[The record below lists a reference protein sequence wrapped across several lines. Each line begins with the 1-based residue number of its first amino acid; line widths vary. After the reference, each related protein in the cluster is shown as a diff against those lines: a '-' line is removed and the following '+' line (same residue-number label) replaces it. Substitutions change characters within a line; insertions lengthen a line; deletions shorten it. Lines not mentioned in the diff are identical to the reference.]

1 MTAESIPDHPPGL
14 DRHAVASWLGLRSP
28 VAFSRIGQGQSNLT
42 YQAVDADGRRVV
54 LRRPPVGRLLASAHD
69 VEREHRILRALEA
82 TPVPTPP
89 LIAFTADPA
98 VSDAPLLAMGFVD
111 GLVVDDADI
120 AERLAPEARHR
131 LGCGLAT
138 ALATLHA
145 VDLASTGLADLA
157 SHRSYAA
164 RQLRRWRAQWEASEP
179 GDEPRV
185 IELADRLAAAMPA
198 QHELTLVHGDFH
210 LRNVIA
216 APDGRAIR
224 AILDWELCTLG
235 DPLADLGTLLAY
247 WREPGDVGGSLFPA
261 AAPHGFPSRAE
272 LAATYAEATGRNLD
286 ALPFWHALAL
296 WKLAVIGQGVSRRA
310 QDDPRNAAGSGLPAA
325 ELVGDLLE
333 RASQVAAEADI

>member
-1 MTAESIPDHPPGL
+1 MSGEPASDHPPEL
-14 DRHAVASWLGLRSP
+14 DRQAVASWLGLRSP
-28 VAFSRIGQGQSNLT
+28 VAFTRIGQGRSNLT

-54 LRRPPVGRLLASAHD
+54 LRRPRVGRLLASAHD
-69 VEREHRILRALEA
+69 VEREHRILRALEP

-98 VSDAPLLAMGFVD
+98 VSDVPLLATGFVD
-111 GLVVDDADI
+111 GVVVDRPDI
-120 AERLAPEARHR
+120 AQRLTAEARHR
-131 LGCGLAT
+131 LGCALAT
-138 ALATLHA
+138 ALATVHA
-145 VDLASTGLADLA
+145 VDLDSTGLIELA
-157 SHRSYAA
+157 SQRSYAA

-179 GDEPRV
+179 GDEPRA

-198 QHELTLVHGDFH
+198 QRELTLVHGDYH

-216 APDGRAIR
+216 TPDGGTIR

-247 WREPGDVGGSLFPA
+247 WREPGDVGASLFPA

-272 LAATYAEATGRNLD
+272 LAATYAEASGRNLD

-296 WKLAVIGQGVSRRA
+296 WKLAVIAQGVSRRA
-310 QDDPRNAAGSGLPAA
+310 QNDRRNAAASALPPA
-325 ELVGDLLE
+325 ELVGDLLA
-333 RASQVAAEADI
+333 RASYVAARAGI